1 MYSSRDLLCRAHGNE
16 SDCRNC
22 VAKHIS
28 ICSSVDQTGLAELR
42 SVATLSSH
50 KEGQILFDE
59 DQELDRVCIVLEGMI
74 KLYHLLPDGRRQIT
88 GFLGP
93 GDILGGIK
101 RHATSH
107 CAAEAITDVK
117 LCGFDRARFFRLLH
131 EQPDLCMNLLIAAT
145 DEIEAQH
152 NHATLLGRRRADERL
167 AAFLLL
173 LSHRWPRDDY
183 VDEVVALPMS
193 RADIA
198 DHLGQTIESVSRG
211 LRKFKRL
218 GYIQLPKPSLV
229 VLKNIPALCQLAGF
243 EDMPPRNITLGI

>member
-1 MYSSRDLLCRAHGNE
+1 MTVNHG
-16 SDCRNC
+16 
-22 VAKHIS
+22 
-28 ICSSVDQTGLAELR
+28 
-42 SVATLSSH
+42 
-50 KEGQILFDE
+50 EGSLLFDE
-59 DQELDRVCIVLEGMI
+59 DQVLDRVYIVLEGMI
-74 KLYHLLPDGRRQIT
+74 KLYHLLPDGQRQIT

-101 RHATSH
+101 RHATAH
-107 CAAEAITDVK
+107 CGAEAITEVK
-117 LCGFDRARFFRLLH
+117 LCGFNRARFLQLLRS
-131 EQPDLCMNLLIAAT
+131 QPDLCLRLLIAAT

-173 LSHRWPRDDY
+173 LSHRWPSDDY

-218 GYIQLPKPSLV
+218 GYIHLPKPSLV
-229 VLKNIPALCQLAGF
+229 VLKNIPALCELAGF
-243 EDMPPRNITLGI
+243 EDTPTRDITLGI

>member
-1 MYSSRDLLCRAHGNE
+1 MDSTPQLLCHPRGNHG
-16 SDCRNC
+16 DCGNC
-22 VAKHIS
+22 IAKHIS
-28 ICSSVDQTGLAELR
+28 ICASVDRTGLAELR
-42 SVATLSSH
+42 SISTQSRYL
-50 KEGQILFDE
+50 EGQTLFDQ
-59 DQELDRVCIVLEGMI
+59 DQELGRVSIILEGMV
-74 KLYHLLPDGRRQIT
+74 KLYHLLPDGQRQIT

-107 CAAEAITDVK
+107 CGAQAVTDVK
-117 LCGFDRARFFRLLH
+117 ICGFDRKRFLRLLH

-152 NHATLLGRRRADERL
+152 NHATLLGRRRTDERL

-173 LSHRWPRDDY
+173 LSNRWPHDSF
-183 VDEVVALPMS
+183 VDEAVVLPMS
-193 RADIA
+193 RSDIA

-211 LRKFKRL
+211 MKKLKNL

-229 VLKNIPALCQLAGF
+229 ILKNIPALCQLAGF
-243 EDMPPRNITLGI
+243 EDLPPRNITLGI